1 MADGSVGVKQA
12 TTPDRFIDNEI
23 VLNDV
28 GDSVYRQR
36 VAVADLGVVIA
47 RLTSILAAVDGL
59 EVTTDQISIDAG
71 TINLSTDQVE
81 TLLAAI
87 RDRVP
92 PVLDGDGGLKVHLQN
107 TDEAGVTDAQLRA
120 TPVSVTGTVTANLGT
135 IDGAATETTLAAQSA
150 KIPNQAGAWAYYAGT
165 SGTVNVTAGQRV
177 LGIAA
182 HATTAGSM
190 TINAGASVPIPAGTG
205 IQFSPVGNLVAPT
218 LVLTGTDSYVIEV
231 VSG

>member
-1 MADGSVGVKQA
+1 MGPLPDGVVLVQQA
-12 TTPDRFIDNEI
+12 TNGDRAIDNE
-23 VLNDV
+23 VLTV
-28 GDSVYRQR
+28 GGQTVYRQR
-36 VAVADLGVVIA
+36 VAVADLDLVLA
-47 RLTSILAAVDGL
+47 RLNEILGAVDGL

-71 TINLSTDQVE
+71 TVNLSTDQLE
-81 TLLAAI
+81 SLLTSLLTELGQKYEGGPIALDAATI
-87 RDRVP
+87 AA
-92 PVLDGDGGLKVHLQN
+92 LES
-107 TDEAGVTDAQLRA
+107 T
-120 TPVSVTGTVTANLGT
+120 TVTVTNPTTNPETGLAK
-135 IDGAATETTLAAQSA
+135 DTTLVTQSA
-150 KIPNQAGAWAYYAGT
+150 KIPNQAGTWAYYAGT

-190 TINAGASVPIPAGTG
+190 TINGGASVPIPAGTG